1 MMTPQVTIKM
11 TLEARRLLRL
21 IAAQTGEKHYQV
33 LERLL
38 RGDWRSLQEQA
49 HRQTPPHRPPNEAMA
64 SLRQLVGKY
73 FDGVD
78 PLADRDDD

>member
-1 MMTPQVTIKM
+1 MTTLQVTIKM

-38 RGDWRSLQEQA
+38 RGAWQSLQEHA
-49 HRQTPPHRPPNEAMA
+49 HRQERKQGIE
-64 SLRQLVGKY
+64 
-73 FDGVD
+73 
-78 PLADRDDD
+78 